1 MARDFKRTSLEGS
14 FWGRQQLLALA
25 ALIGCLSTYGIT
37 ISLFTP
43 LLSLILE
50 SRGASATL
58 IGALA
63 MAGPVGVMLGS
74 FVIPRFMRQIEGRK
88 LLLAGVV
95 IEIVLI
101 VALMS
106 TDSVLA
112 WFVIR
117 FLGGLTG
124 VVLFVVTETWMIEIT
139 PEPHRGRV
147 MGLYNTTLA
156 LSFALG
162 PLILSMTGIEGETPF
177 VAGIILMALAG
188 LPLLFAGTYRPS
200 SAEEPGFGIVSFIRV
215 APLLALACFVVAFK
229 DLAGVSL
236 LPVYGLRV
244 GLDESS
250 AVLMLFFASIGG
262 ALLQL
267 PIGWAADYFDARK
280 VLVVCAFVGVLG
292 ALIWPFVVAVPGLL
306 WITLFLWWGF
316 FAGVY
321 TVAMI
326 LAGQWFKGVE
336 LATAMA
342 AFGVYWGMGAFAGPL
357 IGGVSMDL
365 WNPHG
370 LALTLV
376 IVAGGFFAVSLLRRL
391 YHPRLDRSV
400 G

>member
-1 MARDFKRTSLEGS
+1 MARDFKRTSPDGS
-14 FWGRQQLLALA
+14 LWGRQQLLALA

-106 TDSVLA
+106 TDSVFA

-162 PLILSMTGIEGETPF
+162 PLILSMTGVEGKTPF

-262 ALLQL
+262 AMLQL

-280 VLVVCAFVGVLG
+280 VLVVCAFVGVFG
-292 ALIWPFVVAVPGLL
+292 ALIWPFVVGIPVLL
-306 WITLFLWWGF
+306 WMTLFLWWGF
-316 FAGVY
+316 FAGAY

-391 YHPRLDRSV
+391 YHPRLDRLV

>member
-1 MARDFKRTSLEGS
+1 MARDFKRTSPEGS
-14 FWGRQQLLALA
+14 LWGRQQLLALA

-106 TDSVLA
+106 TDSIFA

-162 PLILSMTGIEGETPF
+162 PLILSMTGVEGKTPF

-280 VLVVCAFVGVLG
+280 VLVVCAFVGVFG
-292 ALIWPFVVAVPGLL
+292 ALIWPFVVGVPVLL

-316 FAGVY
+316 FAGAY

>member
-1 MARDFKRTSLEGS
+1 MARDFKRTSPEGS
-14 FWGRQQLLALA
+14 LWGRQQLLALA

-106 TDSVLA
+106 TDSVFA

-162 PLILSMTGIEGETPF
+162 PLILSMTGVEGKTPF

-280 VLVVCAFVGVLG
+280 VLVVCAFVGVFG
-292 ALIWPFVVAVPGLL
+292 ALIWPFVVGVPVLL

-316 FAGVY
+316 FAGAY

-391 YHPRLDRSV
+391 YHPRLDRLV

>member
-1 MARDFKRTSLEGS
+1 MTSDQDHSQPPEPL
-14 FWGRQQLLALA
+14 WTRQRVLTLA
-25 ALIGCLSTYGIT
+25 ALISCLSIYGVT

-50 SRGASATL
+50 GQGASTTV

-63 MAGPVGVMLGS
+63 MTAPVGVMLGS
-74 FVIPRFMRQIEGRK
+74 FLIPQIMRHLEGRN
-88 LLLAGVV
+88 LLVTGVI

-101 VALMS
+101 YALMM
-106 TDSVLA
+106 TDSLTA

-124 VVLFVVTETWMIEIT
+124 VILFVVTETWMIEIA
-139 PEPHRGRV
+139 PEGHRGRV

-162 PLILSMTGIEGETPF
+162 PLMLSMTGIEGSVPF
-177 VAGIILMALAG
+177 VAGMVLMAIAG
-188 LPLLFAGTYRPS
+188 LPLIFSGRYRPS
-200 SAEEPGFGIVSFIRV
+200 SVEESAFGISSFFWV
-215 APLLALACFVVAFK
+215 APLLAIACFVVAFK
-229 DLAGVSL
+229 DLSVTSL
-236 LPVYGLRV
+236 MPVYGLRV

-250 AVLMLFFASIGG
+250 ATLMLFFGAIGG

-267 PIGWAADYFDARK
+267 PIGWAADYFDTRK
-280 VLVVCAFVGVLG
+280 VLIFCAFAGVVGAVV
-292 ALIWPFVVAVPGLL
+292 WPLVVATPILL
-306 WITLFLWWGF
+306 WITLFLWWGC

-321 TVAMI
+321 TVTMI

-342 AFGVYWGMGAFAGPL
+342 AFGVYWGIGAFAGPL

-365 WNPHG
+365 WDPHG
-370 LALTLV
+370 LALVVV
-376 IVAGGFFAVSLLRRL
+376 IAAGAFFALSLSKRL
-391 YHPRLDRSV
+391 YHPKLDRALT
-400 G
+400 

>member
-1 MARDFKRTSLEGS
+1 MARDFKRTSSEGS
-14 FWGRQQLLALA
+14 LWGRQQLLALA

-106 TDSVLA
+106 TDSIFA

-162 PLILSMTGIEGETPF
+162 PLILSMTGVEGKTPF

-280 VLVVCAFVGVLG
+280 VLVVCAFVGVVG

>member
-357 IGGVSMDL
+357 IGGISMDL

-391 YHPRLDRSV
+391 YHPRLDRLV

>member
-1 MARDFKRTSLEGS
+1 MWS
-14 FWGRQQLLALA
+14 RQQLLALA

-106 TDSVLA
+106 TDSIFA

-162 PLILSMTGIEGETPF
+162 PLMLSMTGVEGKTPF
-177 VAGIILMALAG
+177 VAGIMLMALAG

-280 VLVVCAFVGVLG
+280 VLVVCAFVGVFG
-292 ALIWPFVVAVPGLL
+292 ALIWPFVVGVPVLL

-316 FAGVY
+316 FAGAY

-326 LAGQWFKGVE
+326 LAGQWFKGAE

-357 IGGVSMDL
+357 IGGISMDL